1 MSQLKE
7 GVIRWDVVE
16 HDRGLGGILSL
27 RGMLKMENEVYERQ
41 TYLHLFNRCKP
52 KEVRYKVN
60 PHVLRTSML
69 QTKAALEL
77 CRLQH
82 NKLQVTVHTVH
93 LPTNLTPNQQRVLD
107 KVQDLLS
114 GTFGNAL
121 EELSTLD
128 EFEDRWQGD

>member
-27 RGMLKMENEVYERQ
+27 RGMLKMGDTVYERQ
-41 TYLHLFNRCKP
+41 MYLHLFNKSKP
-52 KEVRYKVN
+52 KCMQYKVN

-69 QTKAALEL
+69 QAKAALEL
-77 CRLQH
+77 CRLRH
-82 NKLQVTVHTVH
+82 HKIQVTVHTVH

-107 KVQDLLS
+107 KVQELLS